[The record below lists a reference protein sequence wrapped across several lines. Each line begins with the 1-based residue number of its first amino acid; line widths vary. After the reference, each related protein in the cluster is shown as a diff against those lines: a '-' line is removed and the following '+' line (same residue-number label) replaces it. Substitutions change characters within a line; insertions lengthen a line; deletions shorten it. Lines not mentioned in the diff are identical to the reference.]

1 MTSVFEG
8 GTGTVRV
15 VVAVI
20 QTDPFNLIG
29 SPQCNA
35 FTNHAT
41 LNFFVCAFFFWGGG
55 LWIASFFNPS
65 KTQIQMKQN
74 SWSGKINI
82 SIGKKIVCFQ
92 NESNQVVITSWCA
105 ILVWNLAN
113 YTSPQP
119 ATAPSLVSHKKKDL
133 RVPIRVLVFVW
144 FLLLWEL
151 TALMFNKLEFLLN
164 IPYPVL
170 KLSNKYCVTYVSRIP
185 ITLNRVLFIQPF
197 KSSNAWQ
204 TNEHKRFYICP
215 FLLYKDRHNLEHY
228 FQKPYNLQRQF

>member
-1 MTSVFEG
+1 M
-8 GTGTVRV
+8 
-15 VVAVI
+15 VAVI

-82 SIGKKIVCFQ
+82 SIGKKIVRFQ
-92 NESNQVVITSWCA
+92 NESNQVVITLWCA

-119 ATAPSLVSHKKKDL
+119 ATAPSLVSHKKNDL
-133 RVPIRVLVFVW
+133 RVPIRVLVLLLVL
-144 FLLLWEL
+144 FLLL
-151 TALMFNKLEFLLN
+151 
-164 IPYPVL
+164 
-170 KLSNKYCVTYVSRIP
+170 
-185 ITLNRVLFIQPF
+185 
-197 KSSNAWQ
+197 
-204 TNEHKRFYICP
+204 
-215 FLLYKDRHNLEHY
+215 
-228 FQKPYNLQRQF
+228 